1 MEVSQDIDLKQY
13 TRLIYRKRY
22 LLVAI
27 SVLVT
32 TIIVAVS
39 YVLPT
44 LYEAKSTVLI
54 ERNFLNDIM
63 KGIASTPS
71 IDDRAKAVST
81 VMQSRP
87 LILKVIKDLDLDTTQ
102 KSEAELEGLVSN
114 FQKRTET
121 KVEVNK
127 ASRKDMDSFVV
138 SVKHSNPAI
147 ARDYVNALVRRY
159 IEESLSA
166 KREETYGA
174 SKFLL
179 EQIDRFKE
187 KINTIEA
194 QIAEISKQTGT
205 VTDEKLIAY
214 QKKLDDLLLQYT
226 DNHPEVIKVKDE
238 LQALKTQ
245 ARARGKSNRKPR
257 EREQGQ
263 AAMGLAGQKPDN
275 QTGNQEGA
283 RDFRNGS
290 DSHANKLQDD
300 AEINNIPK
308 KGSELKIK
316 ELERDRDTYRKIY
329 EDMVAALGR
338 SEVSSNIEVSDKGGT
353 FRILEPAV
361 LPRSPVSPN
370 RVKII
375 LLGIVA
381 GIGAGIGVIILF
393 DMMHSSVN
401 SVSAARAFSIPV
413 LAVIPHVELAKEQ
426 RNKMMLD
433 MALYIF
439 AGAYYAGVAAI
450 LIREVIGKEM

>member
-1 MEVSQDIDLKQY
+1 MSQDIDIKQY
-13 TRLIYRKRY
+13 VRLIYRKRY
-22 LLVAI
+22 LLVAV

-32 TIIVAVS
+32 TSIIGFS
-39 YVLPT
+39 YSLPT

-63 KGIASTPS
+63 KGIATSPS
-71 IDDRAKAVST
+71 IDDRVKAVST
-81 VMQSRP
+81 IMQSRP
-87 LILKVIKDLDLDTTQ
+87 LVLKVIKDLDLDSTQ
-102 KSEAELEGLVSN
+102 KTDAELEGMAAM
-114 FQKRTET
+114 FQQRTKTEI
-121 KVEVNK
+121 EINK

-138 SVKHSNPAI
+138 SVQHRNPTI

-166 KREETYGA
+166 KRDETYGA

-194 QIAEISKQTGT
+194 QISEISKQTST

-263 AAMGLAGQKPDN
+263 TVLNLSGQQSDSK
-275 QTGNQEGA
+275 TINQEGA
-283 RDFRNGS
+283 LDFKDGS
-290 DSHANKLQDD
+290 DPLASKSQNDVTT
-300 AEINNIPK
+300 NYVPK
-308 KGSELKIK
+308 KGNDLKIK

-329 EDMVAALGR
+329 EDMLAALGR

-361 LPRSPVSPN
+361 LPRTPVSPN

-375 LLGIVA
+375 LVGIVA
-381 GIGAGIGVIILF
+381 GLGAGVGIIMLL
-393 DMMHSSVN
+393 DMMRSSVS
-401 SVSAARAFSIPV
+401 SVSAARAYSLPV
-413 LAVIPHVELAKEQ
+413 LAVIPHVELPRERRK
-426 RNKMMLD
+426 KIMGDLV
-433 MALYIF
+433 LYSF
-439 AGAYYAGVAAI
+439 TAVYYAGVVAI
-450 LIREVIGKEM
+450 LMNEIIGKEM